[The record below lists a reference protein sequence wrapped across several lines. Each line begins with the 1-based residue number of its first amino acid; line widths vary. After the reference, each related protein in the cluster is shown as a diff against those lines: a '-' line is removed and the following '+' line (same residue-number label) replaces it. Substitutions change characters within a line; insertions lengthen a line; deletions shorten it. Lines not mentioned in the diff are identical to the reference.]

1 MVPVKQHAAQAG
13 HQAVGD
19 IARTWKVVVVFLRQ
33 RAAQGG
39 DTGAHHVH
47 GMAGGGQLFQRSL
60 YAAGQAAQSL
70 ELGFV
75 GLEFGLCGQL
85 AMYQQMGDLFKLA
98 DLGNVQDV
106 VAAVV
111 QVVAGLSHGAQRR
124 IACGHT
130 GEGDGLFGLETCGG
144 VGSGGWGCCVGHSA
158 HGCLLW
164 ICSAGS
170 CWSAI
175 LRNLRICFSYVQT

>member
-1 MVPVKQHAAQAG
+1 MQQMQKVATDGVVPGFDLDAAARVAEVVPVKQHAAQAG

-19 IARTWKVVVVFLRQ
+19 IAGARKIVVVFLRQ

-60 YAAGQAAQSL
+60 HAAGQAAQSL

-75 GLEFGLCGQL
+75 GPEFGVGGQL
-85 AMYQQMGDLFKLA
+85 AVYQQVGNLLKLA
-98 DLGNVQDV
+98 DLGNVQNV

-111 QVVAGLSHGAQRR
+111 QVVAVPAHGAQCRV
-124 IACGHT
+124 ACCHA
-130 GEGDGLFGLETCGG
+130 GEGDGLFWPEACGG
-144 VGSGGWGCCVGHSA
+144 VVNGG
-158 HGCLLW
+158 
-164 ICSAGS
+164 
-170 CWSAI
+170 
-175 LRNLRICFSYVQT
+175 